1 MTKANL
7 TIKVD
12 RQTKTQ
18 ARQIAEA
25 VGLSLG
31 DLVDIQLKQ
40 MIKTSQIYSPSSRP
54 LSPEFA
60 QYLREINADFKAGR
74 NLMGPF
80 KTLDEVFEALNL
92 ESDD

>member
-1 MTKANL
+1 MTKTNL
-7 TIKVD
+7 TLKVD
-12 RQTKTQ
+12 SQTKTQ
-18 ARQIAEA
+18 AQQIAQA

-40 MIKTSQIYSPSSRP
+40 LIKTSQVYTPSSRS

-80 KTLDEVFEALNL
+80 KTLDEVFEALDL
-92 ESDD
+92 ESGD